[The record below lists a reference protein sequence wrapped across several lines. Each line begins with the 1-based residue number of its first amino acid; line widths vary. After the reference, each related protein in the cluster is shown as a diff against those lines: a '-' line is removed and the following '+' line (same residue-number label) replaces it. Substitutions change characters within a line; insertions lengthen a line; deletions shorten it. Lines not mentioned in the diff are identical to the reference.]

1 MTGIIIQAR
10 LGSTRLP
17 QKMIIPFY
25 KNKGILEILISRI
38 MEHDLNLPII
48 LATTDN
54 PKDNTLEKIAMDF
67 GINIFRGS
75 EKNVLERFIKAAEQ
89 YEIDKIIRVCADNPF
104 LDILALEYLMQS
116 FMNIDVDYWCYALSN
131 NTPTIKTHYG
141 FWAEGVKLS
150 ALKKIK
156 NNTTNSLFLEHVTN
170 YIYSNPEY
178 FTIHF
183 EQIKQTIEAQRNIRL
198 TIDTQVDFQLG
209 QNIFENLI
217 SNRIPL
223 TSVDIT
229 NYLKRQDDIL
239 RIMSSEITKNIK

>member
-1 MTGIIIQAR
+1 MNGIIIQAR

-17 QKMIIPFY
+17 QKMVIPFY
-25 KNKGILEILISRI
+25 KNKGILETLIYRI
-38 MEHDLNLPII
+38 MESNLNLPII

-54 PKDNTLEKIAMDF
+54 PKDDRLEKIALDF
-67 GINIFRGS
+67 GINFFRGS
-75 EKNVLERFIKAAEQ
+75 EDNVLERFIKAAEQ

-104 LDILALEYLMQS
+104 LDISALEYLNKS
-116 FMNIDVDYWCYALSN
+116 FMNIEVDYWCYALSN

-150 ALKKIK
+150 ALIKIK
-156 NNTTNSLFLEHVTN
+156 NDTTNNIFLEHVTN
-170 YIYSNPEY
+170 YIYSNPNY

-183 EQIKQTIEAQRNIRL
+183 ERIKQIVEMQKNIRL
-198 TIDTQVDFQLG
+198 TIDTQEDFQLG
-209 QNIFENLI
+209 QNIYDTLI

-229 NYLKRQDDIL
+229 NYLKTQDNIL
-239 RIMSSEITKNIK
+239 RLMSSEITKNSK